1 MAEAVGAL
9 LQGLAGLAVS
19 VGLPVGWAVWR
30 LAGAQRR
37 AAWGSPWGMLSA
49 ALDSALG
56 SSPGPRS
63 PDDENLHL
71 VRSHWGTIC
80 ENSGW
85 AQSENVT
92 RRVAETTGS
101 AWDGTKRTTVRNQTE
116 KVWHHPALVEAV
128 AGPVGPVLTVRP
140 LAGQTLG
147 TFAKGADA
155 AALGL
160 GVDGVRVRLSAKPGH
175 VEVTIVTRDGLAGA
189 AAPPVNAAPAPV
201 ALGSAPDL
209 AVGVTQAGEIWG
221 FPTREMVLVG
231 GVPGSGKSVTINSI
245 ICQASRF
252 PAISISMIDLKGG
265 VEAALVESRFSAVAT
280 NYEEADS
287 LLAELCRI
295 MDQRLTEMRNR
306 GVRDFRDI
314 GFAPQHPVM
323 MLIVDEAAELFA
335 TISSSKEDRALAAN
349 IEKNASR
356 LVRLSRAAGFCII
369 MATQKPTVD
378 AIPSQ
383 VRDQLQNR
391 VALRCATGEQAR
403 VILGAA
409 TDEEQ
414 QLVTSIR
421 EDQRGYAVVR
431 TPGGPTLARANF
443 LSDDAVREEI
453 QKHAHL
459 SRPLEKL
466 I

>member
-9 LQGLAGLAVS
+9 LQGLAGLAVC
-19 VGLPVGWAVWR
+19 VGLPVGWVTWR
-30 LAGAQRR
+30 LAGSQRR
-37 AAWGSPWGMLSA
+37 ERWGSPFGMLSA
-49 ALDSALG
+49 ALNAALG

-63 PDDENLHL
+63 PDDENLRL
-71 VRSHWGTIC
+71 IGANWGVIC

-85 AQSENVT
+85 AHSENVT

-101 AWDGTKRTTVRNQTE
+101 SWDGTRRTTMRNVTE
-116 KVWHHPALVEAV
+116 KVWHHPTLVEAV
-128 AGPVGPVLTVRP
+128 AGPVGPILTVRP
-140 LAGQTLG
+140 LPGQTVA

-175 VEVTIVTRDGLAGA
+175 VDVTIVTRDGLAGA
-189 AAPPVNAAPAPV
+189 APAPTGSAPAPV
-201 ALGSAPDL
+201 ALSSAPDL
-209 AVGVTQAGEIWG
+209 GIGTTQAGEPWL
-221 FPTREMVLVG
+221 FPTREMALVG
-231 GVPGSGKSVTINSI
+231 GVPGSGKSVTTNSI

-252 PAISISMIDLKGG
+252 PAISVSMIDLKGG
-265 VEAALVESRFSAVAT
+265 VEAALVEPRLSAVAAD
-280 NYEEADS
+280 YEEANN

-295 MDQRLTEMRNR
+295 MDQRLSEMRNR

-314 GFAPQHPVM
+314 GFAPEHPLM

-383 VRDQLQNR
+383 IRDQMQNR

-409 TDEEQ
+409 TEEEQ

-431 TPGGPTLARANF
+431 TPSGPTLARATF
-443 LSDDAVREEI
+443 LSDDAVREQI
-453 QKHAHL
+453 QANAHL
-459 SRPLEKL
+459 ARPLENL